1 MIVGPVQVPGEP
13 EREHMKK
20 CDELG
25 GIPYPTKVI
34 EHFNQFADE
43 IGTAKLAQL

>member
-1 MIVGPVQVPGEP
+1 MIVGPVQVPGDP